1 LDFIEADIIP
11 KFYKGFMKLKIKLTN
26 SIKRISFL
34 LTNSTIENYI
44 STIPPVPK
52 VIKSCLSYLDAS
64 DMIQAANAAKE
75 DKAFMLYLCDIV
87 NKPIFGFA
95 KEIKNPHQIFG
106 ILGLIRAKQIVH
118 GYYLL
123 LILPKKWEVFDFS
136 NKKFQNLQ
144 SNLIVNWNNILD
156 FLSID
161 DKDTRQ
167 CIALLPASL
176 IVCEMLFR
184 DIRGTIILL
193 RESKQISFDELL
205 YKMSENTLFD
215 VTSKI
220 AKKWEFNDN
229 IQNFIAGIAS
239 LNLEK
244 NSKNYKA
251 IVYLRL
257 LLAYEMSKPYMIK
270 SGLNDFFDFSLD
282 FDEKDMMD
290 FYTLMER

>member
-1 LDFIEADIIP
+1 
-11 KFYKGFMKLKIKLTN
+11 MKLKIKSTN
-26 SIKRISFL
+26 SIKRICFL

-52 VIKSCLSYLDAS
+52 VIKSCLSYLDAA

-75 DKAFMLYLCDIV
+75 DKAFILYLCDIV

-95 KEIKNPHQIFG
+95 KEIKDPHQIFG
-106 ILGLIRAKQIVH
+106 ILGLNRAKQIVY

-144 SNLIVNWNNILD
+144 SNLIVNWNKILD

-161 DKDTRQ
+161 DKDLRA
-167 CIALLPASL
+167 CITLLPAAL

-184 DIRGTIILL
+184 DIKGTIFLL
-193 RESKQISFDELL
+193 RESKQTSFDELL
-205 YKMSENTLFD
+205 FKMSGNTLFD

-220 AKKWEFNDN
+220 AKKWEFSKN
-229 IQNFIAGIAS
+229 IQDFITLIS
-239 LNLEK
+239 SNKLDK
-244 NSKNYKA
+244 NSNMYRP
-251 IVYLRL
+251 IVFLRL
-257 LLAYEMSKPYMIK
+257 LISYEMSKPYIIQ
-270 SGLNDFFDFSLD
+270 SGLNDLFDFSLE
-282 FDEKDMMD
+282 FDENDMLD
-290 FYTLMER
+290 FYSLIAK